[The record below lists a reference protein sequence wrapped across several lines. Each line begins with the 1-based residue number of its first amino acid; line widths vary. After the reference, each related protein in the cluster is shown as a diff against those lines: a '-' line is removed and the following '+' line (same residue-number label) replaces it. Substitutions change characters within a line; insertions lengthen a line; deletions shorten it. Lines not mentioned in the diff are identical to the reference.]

1 VIAIAAIIIIAAIFL
16 LLIRSDEDKL
26 IGSWSMSEGGVEMV
40 WTFDSGGSGNVE
52 AMGIELP
59 FTWSLN
65 EASKE
70 LRITQYGSTTVLE
83 YRFID
88 DNTLELS
95 EAGED
100 PIRLT
105 RV

>member
-1 VIAIAAIIIIAAIFL
+1 MIAVVAIIIFAAIFL
-16 LLIRSDEDKL
+16 LLLKSDEDKL
-26 IGSWSMSEGGVEMV
+26 IGSWSMSEGGVEMI
-40 WTFDSGGSGNVE
+40 WTFESGGSGNVE
-52 AMGIELP
+52 AMGVEIP

-70 LRITQYGSTTVLE
+70 LRITMSGDTNVLD

-88 DNTLELS
+88 DNTLELTA
-95 EAGED
+95 EGED
-100 PIRLT
+100 PVRLT